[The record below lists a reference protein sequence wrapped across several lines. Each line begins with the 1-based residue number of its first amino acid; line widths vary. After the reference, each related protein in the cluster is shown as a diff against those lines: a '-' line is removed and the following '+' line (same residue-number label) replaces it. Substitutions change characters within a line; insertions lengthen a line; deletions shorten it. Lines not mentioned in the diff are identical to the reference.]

1 MSSLTLSIP
10 TGLITT
16 PWCIAPQYDTSF
28 APSQCANSTQ
38 QPSDFQT
45 FCCAGSIIDTT
56 QDLYNWPSPGNRTFD
71 LQNLVCCLV
80 PGSDTTTTGLQPVP
94 TARQSCTAGQAT
106 PLLSLA
112 ATSTGNAAYYPITI
126 TSGSVSTASDT
137 TVYGDYKPVQTPTCL
152 WVYTAS
158 GVSLSDITVPTA
170 QVSTMPLTTDM
181 FGHTY
186 GGSATSTES
195 SAAETG
201 SSASGSSTAAET
213 TVVSGTASA
222 TGSATSSGTAA
233 AATTSASA
241 GTLLLS
247 TNAAVVVGLACL
259 LSLLFGT

>member
-1 MSSLTLSIP
+1 MSSLSLSVP
-10 TGLITT
+10 SGLITT

-56 QDLYNWPSPGNRTFD
+56 QDLYNWPSPDNRTFD
-71 LQNLVCCLV
+71 LSNLVCCLV

-94 TARQSCTAGQAT
+94 TARQSCTAGAAT

-126 TSGSVSTASDT
+126 ASGSVSTASDT

-158 GVSLSDITVPTA
+158 GVSLSDITVPAA
-170 QVSTMPLTTDM
+170 QVSTMLLTTDL

-195 SAAETG
+195 SAVETG
-201 SSASGSSTAAET
+201 FSGSGSSTAAR
-213 TVVSGTASA
+213 TVVSGTA
-222 TGSATSSGTAA
+222 SATSSGTAA
-233 AATTSASA
+233 AATTNASA
-241 GTLLLS
+241 GTRLLS
-247 TNAAVVVGLACL
+247 TNAGVAGLACL
-259 LSLLFGT
+259 FGLLFGL

>member
-1 MSSLTLSIP
+1 MSSLTLSVP
-10 TGLITT
+10 SGLIST

-45 FCCAGSIIDTT
+45 FCCAGSIVDTT
-56 QDLYNWPSPGNRTFD
+56 QDLYNWPSPDNRTFD

-94 TARQSCTAGQAT
+94 TARQSCTAGAAT

-112 ATSTGNAAYYPITI
+112 ATSTGNAAYYSITI

-158 GVSLSDITVPTA
+158 GVSLSDITVPAA

-186 GGSATSTES
+186 GGSAMSTES
-195 SAAETG
+195 SAVETG
-201 SSASGSSTAAET
+201 SSVSGSSTAVGT
-213 TVVSGTASA
+213 TVVSGTA
-222 TGSATSSGTAA
+222 SATSSGTAA

-241 GTLLLS
+241 GTALLS
-247 TNAAVVVGLACL
+247 TQGMVVGIA
-259 LSLLFGT
+259 